1 MFLFIL
7 LSFLQLIFKVGNF
20 LSFLKIEN
28 LKMILFAY
36 VECFL

>member
-7 LSFLQLIFKVGNF
+7 LLFLQLIFKVGN
-20 LSFLKIEN
+20 FLKIEN